1 MYQKE
6 RTFLSHHHKQPINN
20 KILLIILKNPKS
32 SKITL
37 KLLSKSVS
45 KEH

>member
-20 KILLIILKNPKS
+20 KILLIVKNPKS